1 MTPAPTGHKEGV
13 RDVALCRRPDCGS
26 DALGAEALLSAVDKL
41 AYGRLASR
49 ENRGDLW
56 VGQVKHLSEQ
66 KSGRLGAREL
76 AKHDQE
82 RTGRVLE
89 LL

>member
-1 MTPAPTGHKEGV
+1 MTTAPTSDKEGV
-13 RDVALCRRPDCGS
+13 SDVALCRRPICGS
-26 DALGAEALLSAVDKL
+26 DALRAEALLSAVDKL
-41 AYGRLASR
+41 AYGWLASR
-49 ENRGDLW
+49 ENRGGLW
-56 VGQVKHLSEQ
+56 IGQVKHLSKQ
-66 KSGRLGAREL
+66 KGGGLGAREL